1 MGIKRGVVAAATAYV
16 DVLPAVLVW
25 HHTLEQRLQR
35 DRRAP
40 CLELGISLTQE
51 AAFLLDILAIN
62 RVPVDDQRVDPQ
74 RHVLDKVLP
83 ALPQVFQ
90 VQVQLAADPAPELKR
105 APSKSGA

>member
-51 AAFLLDILAIN
+51 ATFLLDILAIN

-83 ALPQVFQ
+83 ALPQVF
-90 VQVQLAADPAPELKR
+90 L
-105 APSKSGA
+105 PSSGSTPRQ